1 MKRWKKI
8 ISVVVV
14 LVVAVVVAG
23 IAIIKS
29 LDFNEYRG
37 LIAEQV
43 KNATG
48 RDLSISGRLDLELSL
63 NPALTVEGVSFA
75 NAPWG
80 TRREMVK
87 LKRLSVE
94 VELLPLLTGDIRV
107 KRLVLAGLDLLAET
121 DAKGRGNWELTE
133 PARKAEQPEKPEPSS
148 GPSGPLPVV
157 NLVRIEDLTVTYR
170 DGKSGQTKTLS
181 LDNLDVRTDG
191 LGKPMTVSLG
201 GDFNGLA
208 FQASG
213 RLGSLATL
221 IEGGE
226 PYRVALNATAP
237 GISLE
242 VNGTVAEPRKVR
254 GLDLKVSVDAKDLGP
269 AAKAAGVTVPRI
281 PAFKLAATVSDRKGG
296 YLLDGLE
303 AKIGESDLEGRI
315 SIKLSGV
322 ARPTVDAKLSS
333 SLFDLDA
340 LLPKQAAKPSK
351 KGKPSRVFA
360 ADPLPTDGL
369 KAVDARLQ
377 LKARKLVTG
386 GIVVEDIDLALALG
400 AGRLDV
406 KLLKAVVGGGKIN
419 GNLVLDGSRPILALT
434 VNLDAREVDYG
445 AVLKQLKQT
454 NIASGK
460 VDVQVNLKGRGG
472 SVRAIMAGL
481 DGRMRIVTE
490 GGKVESGLLNILSA
504 DVLSALPFVDSKGD
518 KDIRCGVVDFDIRKG
533 QAKAKALIF
542 ETGGL
547 SMIGTG
553 GINLGDETIDLK
565 IDPRAKKISLLKL
578 AMVPVNV
585 GGTLAE
591 PSAVP
596 DIGAAIGA
604 VTGAVST
611 AKDLATGGLS
621 TLGGLVG
628 LGDKKGQ
635 GGSSGD
641 VDDTDYCKL
650 ALAGKP
656 LVRAK
661 TAKPPAPTEP
671 AAASSAAEPPAAE
684 KQPSP
689 TGTTL
694 EKVDR
699 KLEDIGKGL
708 GGALKGL
715 FGK

>member
-8 ISVVVV
+8 ISAVVV

-75 NAPWG
+75 NASWG
-80 TRREMVK
+80 TRPEMVT

-107 KRLVLAGLDLLAET
+107 KRLVLAGLDLLVET
-121 DAKGRGNWELTE
+121 DAKGRGNWELTG
-133 PARKAEQPEKPEPSS
+133 PAGKAEKPEKPEPSS

-170 DGKSGQTKTLS
+170 DGKSGRSVTLV
-181 LDNLDVRTDG
+181 LDSLDVRTDG
-191 LGKPMTVSLG
+191 LDRPMTVSLG

-221 IEGGE
+221 IEGGK
-226 PYRVALNATAP
+226 PYPVALNATAP
-237 GISLE
+237 GIVLE
-242 VNGTVAEPRKVR
+242 VNGTIAEPRKAR

-269 AAKAAGVTVPRI
+269 VAKAAGVTLPRM
-281 PAFKLAATVSDRKGG
+281 PAFKLAATVSDPKGG
-296 YLLDGLE
+296 YLLDGLDV
-303 AKIGESDLEGRI
+303 KIGESDLKGRI
-315 SIKLSGV
+315 SVKVSGV
-322 ARPTVDAKLSS
+322 ARPTVDANLTS
-333 SLFDLDA
+333 SLIDLDA

-351 KGKPSRVFA
+351 KSDPSRVFP

-369 KAVDARLQ
+369 KAVDARLR
-377 LKARKLVTG
+377 LKAHKLVAG
-386 GIVVEDIDLALALG
+386 GVVVEDIDVALVLG
-400 AGRLDV
+400 AGRLDI
-406 KLLKAVVGGGKIN
+406 KPLKAVVGGGTIN
-419 GNLVLDGSRPILALT
+419 GSLVLDGSRPVLALAM
-434 VNLDAREVDYG
+434 NLDAREIDYG
-445 AVLKQLKQT
+445 ALLKQLKQT

-460 VDVQVNLKGRGG
+460 VDVLINLKGRGA

-490 GGKVESGLLNILSA
+490 GGKIESGLLNVLSA

-518 KDIRCGVVDFDIRKG
+518 KDIRCGVVDFQIRKG
-533 QAKAKALIF
+533 QAEAKTLVF

-547 SMIGTG
+547 SIIGTG
-553 GINLGDETIDLK
+553 SINLGDETIDLK
-565 IDPRAKKISLLKL
+565 FNPRAKKISLLKL

-585 GGTLAE
+585 GGTLAQ

-596 DIGAAIGA
+596 DIAGAALGV

-621 TLGGLVG
+621 TITDLVG
-628 LGDKKGQ
+628 LGGKKDQ

-641 VDDTDYCKL
+641 LDDTDYCKL
-650 ALAGKP
+650 ALAGRP

-661 TAKPPAPTEP
+661 AAKPPP
-671 AAASSAAEPPAAE
+671 AAEPAVVSPAAE

-689 TGTTL
+689 AGSTM
-694 EKVDR
+694 EKMNK
-699 KLEDIGKGL
+699 KLDKIGKGL
-708 GGALKGL
+708 GGALKSL
-715 FGK
+715 FGQ

>member
-80 TRREMVK
+80 TRPEMIK

-94 VELLPLLTGDIRV
+94 IELLPLLTGDIRV
-107 KRLVLAGLDLLAET
+107 KRLVLVGLDLLAET
-121 DAKGRGNWELTE
+121 DAKGLGNWELTG
-133 PARKAEQPEKPEPSS
+133 PAGKAEKPAKPEPSS

-157 NLVRIEDLTVTYR
+157 NLVHIEDLTVTYR
-170 DGKSGQTKTLS
+170 DGKSGQSKTLG

-191 LGKPMTVSLG
+191 LGKPITVSLG

-226 PYRVALNATAP
+226 PYRVALKATAP
-237 GISLE
+237 GIGLE

-269 AAKAAGVTVPRI
+269 VAKAAGVTVPKI
-281 PAFKLAATVSDRKGG
+281 PPFKLAATVSDLKGG
-296 YLLDGLE
+296 YMLDGLE
-303 AKIGESDLEGRI
+303 AKIGESDLKG
-315 SIKLSGV
+315 SIWVKVSGV
-322 ARPTVDAKLSS
+322 PRPTVDAKLSS
-333 SLFDLDA
+333 SLIDLDA
-340 LLPKQAAKPSK
+340 LLPSGAKPPPPADDGK
-351 KGKPSRVFA
+351 KDAGKRVFP

-377 LKARKLVTG
+377 FKARKLVTG
-386 GIVVEDIDLALALG
+386 GVVIEDIDLALALG

-406 KLLKAVVGGGKIN
+406 KLLKAVVGGGAIN
-419 GNLVLDGSRPILALT
+419 GNLVLDGSRPVLELT
-434 VNLDAREVDYG
+434 MNLDAREVDYG

-454 NIASGK
+454 KIASGK

-481 DGRMRIVTE
+481 DGRLRIVTE
-490 GGKVESGLLNILSA
+490 GGKIESGLLNILSA

-533 QAKAKALIF
+533 QAKVKALIF

-547 SMIGTG
+547 SLIGTG

-565 IDPRAKKISLLKL
+565 FNPRAKKISLLKL
-578 AMVPVNV
+578 AMVPVNI

-591 PSAVP
+591 P
-596 DIGAAIGA
+596 
-604 VTGAVST
+604 
-611 AKDLATGGLS
+611 
-621 TLGGLVG
+621 
-628 LGDKKGQ
+628 
-635 GGSSGD
+635 
-641 VDDTDYCKL
+641 
-650 ALAGKP
+650 
-656 LVRAK
+656 
-661 TAKPPAPTEP
+661 
-671 AAASSAAEPPAAE
+671 
-684 KQPSP
+684 
-689 TGTTL
+689 
-694 EKVDR
+694 
-699 KLEDIGKGL
+699 
-708 GGALKGL
+708 
-715 FGK
+715 